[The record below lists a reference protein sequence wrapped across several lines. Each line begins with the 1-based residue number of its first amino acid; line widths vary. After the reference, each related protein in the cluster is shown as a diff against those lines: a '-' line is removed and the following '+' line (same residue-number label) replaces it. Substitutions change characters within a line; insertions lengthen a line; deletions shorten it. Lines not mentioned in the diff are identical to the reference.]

1 MQGNSWVCS
10 ENREKTAALRNVVGL
25 GVTAVY
31 MLTGGTFFFLME
43 PVEEEG
49 KVRIASPG
57 PARCERGRWE
67 RAGRAMKGSRIELG
81 DVTPHNIKQLKRL
94 NQVIFPVSYN
104 DKFYKDVLE
113 VGELAKLA
121 YFNDIAVGAV
131 CCRVDHSQNQKR
143 LYIMTLGCLAPYRR
157 LGIGTKM
164 LNHVLNICEKDGT
177 FDNIYLHVQ
186 ISNESAIDFYR
197 KFGFEI
203 IETKKNYYKR
213 IEPADAHVLQKNLK
227 APCLGQNADVQKT
240 DN

>member
-1 MQGNSWVCS
+1 
-10 ENREKTAALRNVVGL
+10 
-25 GVTAVY
+25 
-31 MLTGGTFFFLME
+31 
-43 PVEEEG
+43 
-49 KVRIASPG
+49 
-57 PARCERGRWE
+57 
-67 RAGRAMKGSRIELG
+67 SRIELG

-113 VGELAKLA
+113 VGELAKL
-121 YFNDIAVGAV
+121 
-131 CCRVDHSQNQKR
+131 
-143 LYIMTLGCLAPYRR
+143 
-157 LGIGTKM
+157 GTKM

-197 KFGFEI
+197 KFGFEV

-227 APCLGQNADVQKT
+227 TPPPLGQSTDVQKL

>member
-1 MQGNSWVCS
+1 
-10 ENREKTAALRNVVGL
+10 
-25 GVTAVY
+25 
-31 MLTGGTFFFLME
+31 
-43 PVEEEG
+43 
-49 KVRIASPG
+49 
-57 PARCERGRWE
+57 
-67 RAGRAMKGSRIELG
+67 MKGSRIELG

-227 APCLGQNADVQKT
+227 ISSPGQNADVQKSE
-240 DN
+240 N

>member
-1 MQGNSWVCS
+1 MIGYSGHMARENIACHKAGTPEISAWYEISASYRCVFDLPLASVC
-10 ENREKTAALRNVVGL
+10 
-25 GVTAVY
+25 GVIIQHV
-31 MLTGGTFFFLME
+31 LLC
-43 PVEEEG
+43 
-49 KVRIASPG
+49 SS
-57 PARCERGRWE
+57 
-67 RAGRAMKGSRIELG
+67 SRIELG

-213 IEPADAHVLQKNLK
+213 IEPADAHVLQKNSNSST
-227 APCLGQNADVQKT
+227 ASQNADVQKSE
-240 DN
+240 N

>member
-1 MQGNSWVCS
+1 M
-10 ENREKTAALRNVVGL
+10 
-25 GVTAVY
+25 
-31 MLTGGTFFFLME
+31 
-43 PVEEEG
+43 
-49 KVRIASPG
+49 
-57 PARCERGRWE
+57 
-67 RAGRAMKGSRIELG
+67 
-81 DVTPHNIKQLKRL
+81 TPHIKQLKRL

-131 CCRVDHSQNQKR
+131 CCRMDHSQNQKR
-143 LYIMTLGCLAPYRR
+143 LYIMPLGCLAPYRR

-227 APCLGQNADVQKT
+227 VPSGQNADVQDRQLNKLQMNFLALACRQIKERPIDSLPPFLLKLSPFLVLTFPPFKT
-240 DN
+240 CFPFL

>member
-1 MQGNSWVCS
+1 MVRLVQFCNKVDDIMTTYKLLFDRKKKQWQQLPI
-10 ENREKTAALRNVVGL
+10 TMFLQLRKK
-25 GVTAVY
+25 
-31 MLTGGTFFFLME
+31 E
-43 PVEEEG
+43 PVPTTTTDTPSETVEEVPQEM
-49 KVRIASPG
+49 APPS
-57 PARCERGRWE
+57 EE
-67 RAGRAMKGSRIELG
+67 TSRIELG

-113 VGELAKLA
+113 VGELAKL
-121 YFNDIAVGAV
+121 
-131 CCRVDHSQNQKR
+131 
-143 LYIMTLGCLAPYRR
+143 
-157 LGIGTKM
+157 GTKM
-164 LNHVLNICEKDGT
+164 LNHVLNICEKEGT

-227 APCLGQNADVQKT
+227 SSSPGQSPIVQKA
-240 DN
+240 D